1 MLAAITDQ
9 LAVALAAQGVPF
21 PVVFGPESSED
32 LYSTT
37 DRIVVQY
44 DDDGDTFETPKGTHP
59 NPRMPL
65 VCWQGVQILIYA
77 RSNVSNAGWRD
88 HSRLANQVRGHV
100 LAELDYLVRARKN
113 FIQYG
118 AGRFVTPQD
127 AAGSAVFGGAVYEIK
142 LSIDRG
148 IERRTWAGEARPTV
162 KIGPGG
168 VAVTSTTKASD
179 EPGAA
184 GTPPVDAETAC

>member
-1 MLAAITDQ
+1 MLAAITDE
-9 LAVALAAQGVPF
+9 LAAALKVQGVPF
-21 PVVFGPESSED
+21 PVVFGPESTQD
-32 LYSTT
+32 LYAAS
-37 DRIVVQY
+37 DRIVVEY
-44 DDDGDTFETPKGTHP
+44 DEDGDTFETPRGSHP

-65 VCWQGVQILIYA
+65 RCWQGVRIRIYA
-77 RSNVSNAGWRD
+77 RANEANAGWRD
-88 HSRLANQVRGHV
+88 HSRLANQVRQHV

-118 AGRFVTPQD
+118 SGKFLTPLD

-148 IERRTWAGEARPTV
+148 IERRTWAGAARPMV
-162 KIGPGG
+162 LIGPGG
-168 VAVTSTTKASD
+168 VAIKSTTKASD
-179 EPGAA
+179 DPGAA